1 MRSIKLKIMM
11 PILILSVL
19 GLTALTASVYYVAS
33 SIIVANNEDIA
44 YSKVE
49 HLVMYADDRLS
60 KWKPEV
66 HMLAESS
73 PAREMNF
80 DGAMEYVSIWKSI
93 FMHFDKVFIADRN
106 GNYMDTKGFTGN
118 ISDQEYFS
126 EAMGFRTVVSD
137 PFISDITGD
146 PAVVIAAPVLDYD
159 NNVAGIVGAVAGIKE
174 IVDLVS
180 GEKMGEEGY
189 AFMVDSKGKIV
200 AHPDISRVFVSSI
213 LEEQNQGLADIGNK
227 MMRGESGREYYK
239 TDGGD
244 RLVVYEP
251 VKNTGWSVAITAARS
266 EMSKGVERLRGSS
279 LIIGLTAVGLMLIII
294 NFLIGNTIKPL
305 RRIAEVTE
313 EVAAGNLSASVDVK
327 SQDEI
332 GLLAGHFNNMVK
344 EMKGL
349 LSEMQDA
356 GATVASAAQQ
366 MLASSQ
372 EAGRVSEQIA
382 NTVSELARNATEQA
396 ETAQQGSSMVS
407 EVVSGIGRISER
419 AKNAEQ
425 LTNRTK
431 DTVQRGIEAVENQ
444 RVKMQES
451 KQAAEEV
458 GNEVF
463 TLADKSKQIG
473 DIVSLIGDIA
483 DQTNLLALNAAIE
496 AARAGEQGRGF
507 AVVAEEVRKLAEES
521 GQAAKKISVLISHI
535 QQGIEKAA
543 EGMKKSAKLVGE
555 QENAVGHTENAFN
568 EILKASVNL
577 EESIS
582 EVSHASLQLNSN
594 AVTVGEAINN
604 IAAAIEVNAAGT
616 EEVAASTEEQ
626 TAAIQQIASSAENL
640 AGMAQRLQEV
650 IQRFK
655 I

>member
-1 MRSIKLKIMM
+1 MKSIKLKIML

-19 GLTALTASVYYVAS
+19 GLSALTVSVYYVAS
-33 SIIVANNEDIA
+33 SIIIANNEDMA
-44 YSKVE
+44 HSKAE
-49 HLVMYADDRLS
+49 NLVMYIDDRVS

-73 PAREMNF
+73 TAREMNF
-80 DGAMEYVSIWKSI
+80 EGAMEYVSIWKSI
-93 FMHFDKVFIADRN
+93 FSHFERVFIADSS
-106 GNYMDTKGFTGN
+106 GNYLDTIGLTGN
-118 ISDQEYFS
+118 IANQDYFS

-137 PFISDITGD
+137 PFISDSTGEQV
-146 PAVVIAAPVLDYD
+146 VVIAAPVLDYD
-159 NNVAGIVGAVAGIKE
+159 NNVMGIVGAVAGIKE
-174 IVDLVS
+174 IVDLVR

-189 AFMVDSKGKIV
+189 AFMIDSKGKVI
-200 AHPDISRVFVSSI
+200 AHSYSSKTALTSM
-213 LEEQNQGLADIGNK
+213 LEEQNHGLGEIGNK
-227 MMRGESGREYYK
+227 MMLGESGKGYYEAEE
-239 TDGGD
+239 GD
-244 RLVVYEP
+244 TLAVYKP
-251 VKNTGWSVAITAARS
+251 ITSAGWSVAIAAPRS

-279 LIIGLTAVGLMLIII
+279 AAIGLTAVGLMLIII

-305 RRIAEVTE
+305 RRMAEVTE
-313 EVAAGNLSASVDVK
+313 EVAAGNLCTSVEVK

-332 GLLAGHFNNMVK
+332 GLLGGHFNNMVK
-344 EMKGL
+344 EMKRL

-356 GATVASAAQQ
+356 GSTVASAAQQ
-366 MLASSQ
+366 MLASSE
-372 EAGRVSEQIA
+372 EAGKVSEQMA
-382 NTVSELARNATEQA
+382 NTVSDLARNAAEQS
-396 ETAQQGSSMVS
+396 ETAQQGSNMVG
-407 EVVSGIGRISER
+407 EVVSGIGQISER

-425 LTNRTK
+425 LTSRTK
-431 DTVQRGIEAVENQ
+431 DTVQKGIEAVENQ
-444 RVKMQES
+444 RSKMQES
-451 KQAAEEV
+451 KRAAEEV

-521 GQAAKKISVLISHI
+521 AQAAKKIDILISHI
-535 QQGIEKAA
+535 QQGIEKAV
-543 EGMKKSAKLVGE
+543 EGTKKSTKLVGE
-555 QENAVGHTENAFN
+555 QENAVRHTENAFD

-577 EESIS
+577 EESMN
-582 EVSHASLQLNSN
+582 EVSHASLQLNSS

-640 AGMAQRLQEV
+640 AGMAQSLQEA
-650 IQRFK
+650 IQRFR